1 MAREQLSPAIVERRC
16 PNCGTRVARDAESC
30 FMCGHDLRISPRRA
44 RGISLIDALLVLA
57 VVAVLVLWWQMG
69 SRPGAESVATTGVG
83 PPSANVPLLD
93 TTVTPIATPE
103 PTPTTAPATTTSSVR
118 HQVITGETLLS
129 IASQYGVSVAD
140 IQVANNLTNELIRA
154 GDVLIIP
161 IVGPAAE
168 TTLNRTPAARFQYT
182 VQSGDTIVSIAVNF
196 GSTVEDILAVNNR
209 SANDIIRPGD
219 VLVIPLRQTPTEV
232 IESAAPP
239 PSPAQSAITQTQ
251 SALPANVEAIYVEP
265 RLMGP
270 SNEEVVLREEAVL
283 FRWISVDVLA
293 PNEWYVLLIYPSG
306 NASQPIPSVWTK
318 ATSYRLGPEFAPDAG
333 QSAAYAWQI
342 SVVRVKTDNNGQMIL
357 EAASPPSEV
366 RRFTWQ

>member
-44 RGISLIDALLVLA
+44 RGISVIDALLVVA
-57 VVAVLVLWWQMG
+57 VVAVLVFWWQMG
-69 SRPGAESVATTGVG
+69 SRPATETATTTGAG
-83 PPSANVPLLD
+83 LPAGNVPLLE
-93 TTVTPIATPE
+93 TTLTPTVTPEPE
-103 PTPTTAPATTTSSVR
+103 PSPTAPPATTTVR

-129 IASQYGVSVAD
+129 IATQYGVSVAD
-140 IQVANNLTNELIRA
+140 IQVANNLPNELIRA

-161 IVGPAAE
+161 IVGLAAE
-168 TTLNRTPAARFQYT
+168 STLNRTPAARFQYT
-182 VQSGDTIVSIAVNF
+182 VQSGDTVVSIAVNF
-196 GSTVEDILAVNNR
+196 GSTVEDILAVNNL

-232 IESAAPP
+232 IESAAAPP
-239 PSPAQSAITQTQ
+239 PQSSITQTQ
-251 SALPANVEAIYVEP
+251 SAPPTNAEAIYVEP
-265 RLMGP
+265 RLLGP
-270 SNEEVVLREEAVL
+270 SNEETVLREESVL

-306 NASQPIPSVWTK
+306 SASQPIPSVWTK

-342 SVVRVKTDNNGQMIL
+342 SVVRVKTDSNGQMIL

>member
-44 RGISLIDALLVLA
+44 RGISLVDALLVLA

-69 SRPGAESVATTGVG
+69 NRPVTETSATAGAALPAG
-83 PPSANVPLLD
+83 NVPLL
-93 TTVTPIATPE
+93 TTTTTPTAMPE
-103 PTPTTAPATTTSSVR
+103 PTPTTTPITTTSTVR
-118 HQVITGETLLS
+118 HQVITGENLLS
-129 IASQYGVSVAD
+129 IATQYGVSVAD
-140 IQVANNLTNELIRA
+140 IQIANNLNNELIRA
-154 GDVLIIP
+154 GDVLLIP

-182 VQSGDTIVSIAVNF
+182 VQSGDTVVSIAVNF
-196 GSTVEDILAVNNR
+196 GSTVEDILAVNNL

-219 VLVIPLRQTPTEV
+219 VLVVPLRQTPTEV
-232 IESAAPP
+232 IESAVPTT
-239 PSPAQSAITQTQ
+239 QTTITQTQ
-251 SALPANVEAIYVEP
+251 SSAPPPAAEAIYVEP

-270 SNEEVVLREEAVL
+270 TNAVTILREEAVL

-306 NASQPIPSVWTK
+306 NASQSIPSVWTK

>member
-1 MAREQLSPAIVERRC
+1 
-16 PNCGTRVARDAESC
+16 
-30 FMCGHDLRISPRRA
+30 
-44 RGISLIDALLVLA
+44 
-57 VVAVLVLWWQMG
+57 VLVLWWQMG
-69 SRPGAESVATTGVG
+69 SRPAPETAATTGVG
-83 PPSANVPLLD
+83 LPSDNVPLLE
-93 TTVTPIATPE
+93 TTVTPTTVAE
-103 PTPTTAPATTTSSVR
+103 PTPTTAATTTSTVR

-140 IQVANNLTNELIRA
+140 IQVANNLTDELIRA

-161 IVGPAAE
+161 IAGPAAE

-196 GSTVEDILAVNNR
+196 GSTVEDILAVNTM

-239 PSPAQSAITQTQ
+239 PSPDQSAVSETQ
-251 SALPANVEAIYVEP
+251 SAPPANVEAIYVEP

-270 SNEEVVLREEAVL
+270 ANEELVLREEAVL

-306 NASQPIPSVWTK
+306 NATQPIPSVWTK
-318 ATSYRLGPEFAPDAG
+318 ATSYRLGPEFAPNAG
-333 QSAAYAWQI
+333 QSATYAWQI
-342 SVVRVKTDNNGQMIL
+342 SVVRVKTDSNGQMIL

-366 RRFTWQ
+366 RRVTWQ

>member
-57 VVAVLVLWWQMG
+57 VVAVLILWWRMG
-69 SRPGAESVATTGVG
+69 SRPPLETTAATGSG
-83 PPSANVPLLD
+83 LPADNVPLLE
-93 TTVTPIATPE
+93 TTVTPVATPE
-103 PTPTTAPATTTSSVR
+103 LTPTTASAPTTSTVR
-118 HQVITGETLLS
+118 HQVITGENLLS
-129 IASQYGVSVAD
+129 IASQYGVSVAE
-140 IQVANNLTNELIRA
+140 IQAANNLSNELIRA

-161 IVGPAAE
+161 ITGPAAE

-219 VLVIPLRQTPTEV
+219 LLVIPLRQTPTEV
-232 IESAAPP
+232 IESAAPTI
-239 PSPAQSAITQTQ
+239 QTTITQTN
-251 SALPANVEAIYVEP
+251 PAPPTNAEAIYVET

-270 SNEEVVLREEAVL
+270 ANEETVLREEAVL

-293 PNEWYVLLIYPSG
+293 PNEWYVLLMYPTSPG
-306 NASQPIPSVWTK
+306 AQPIPSVWTK

-333 QSAAYAWQI
+333 QSVTYAWQI
-342 SVVRVKTDNNGQMIL
+342 SVVRVKTDGNGQMIL

>member
-1 MAREQLSPAIVERRC
+1 MAREQISPAIVERRC

-57 VVAVLVLWWQMG
+57 VVAVLVLWWRMG
-69 SRPGAESVATTGVG
+69 SRPIVEANQPPG
-83 PPSANVPLLD
+83 PALLPDNVPLLEL
-93 TTVTPIATPE
+93 TGTPTATPE
-103 PTPTTAPATTTSSVR
+103 PTPVPTTTPATTSSVR

-140 IQVANNLTNELIRA
+140 IQAANNLSNELIRA

-161 IVGPAAE
+161 ITGPAAE
-168 TTLNRTPAARFQYT
+168 TSLNRTPASRFQYT
-182 VQSGDTIVSIAVNF
+182 VQAGDTIVSIAVNF
-196 GSTVEDILAVNNR
+196 GSTVEDILAVNNL

-219 VLVIPLRQTPTEV
+219 VLVVPLRQTPTEV
-232 IESAAPP
+232 IESAAPAP
-239 PSPAQSAITQTQ
+239 QRVITETQ
-251 SALPANVEAIYVEP
+251 SAPPADGAAVYVEP
-265 RLMGP
+265 RLIGP
-270 SNEEVVLREEAVL
+270 ANEATILREESVL

-306 NASQPIPSVWTK
+306 NAAQTIPSVWTK
-318 ATSYRLGPEFAPDAG
+318 STSYRLGPEFAPKAG
-333 QSAAYAWQI
+333 AAANYAWQI
-342 SVVRVKTDNNGQMIL
+342 SVVRVSTDANGQMIL

>member
-1 MAREQLSPAIVERRC
+1 MAREQISPAIVERRC

-57 VVAVLVLWWQMG
+57 VVGVLVLWWRMG
-69 SRPGAESVATTGVG
+69 SNPTAEVVQAPGPVLL
-83 PPSANVPLLD
+83 PDNVPLLES
-93 TTVTPIATPE
+93 TGASTATPE
-103 PTPTTAPATTTSSVR
+103 PTAAPTTTPATTGSVR

-140 IQVANNLTNELIRA
+140 IQAANNLSNELIRA

-161 IVGPAAE
+161 ITGPAAE
-168 TTLNRTPAARFQYT
+168 TSLNRTPASRFQYT

-196 GSTVEDILAVNNR
+196 GSTVEDILAVNNL

-219 VLVIPLRQTPTEV
+219 LLVVPLRQTPTEV
-232 IESAAPP
+232 IESAVPAP
-239 PSPAQSAITQTQ
+239 QSVITETQ
-251 SALPANVEAIYVEP
+251 EALPENTVPVYVEP
-265 RLMGP
+265 RLIGP
-270 SNEEVVLREEAVL
+270 ATDEKILREESVL

-293 PNEWYVLLIYPSG
+293 PNEWYVLLIYPNG
-306 NASQPIPSVWTK
+306 NAAQSIPSVWTK
-318 ATSYRLGPEFAPDAG
+318 STSYRLGPEFAPAVG
-333 QSAAYAWQI
+333 EIANYAWQI
-342 SVVRVKTDNNGQMIL
+342 SVVRVSTDANGQMIL
-357 EAASPPSEV
+357 GAASPPSEV

>member
-30 FMCGHDLRISPRRA
+30 FMCGHDLRILPRRS

-69 SRPGAESVATTGVG
+69 SRPLPETDTTTGAL
-83 PPSANVPLLD
+83 PPGNVPLLED
-93 TTVTPIATPE
+93 TGTPTATPE
-103 PTPTTAPATTTSSVR
+103 PTPTTIPVTTTSTVR

-129 IASQYGVSVAD
+129 IASQYGVAVD
-140 IQVANNLTNELIRA
+140 EIQAANNLSNELIRA

-161 IVGPAAE
+161 VTGPAAE
-168 TTLNRTPAARFQYT
+168 TSLNRTPAARFQYT

-196 GSTVEDILAVNNR
+196 GSTVEDILAVNNL
-209 SANDIIRPGD
+209 SASDIIRPGD

-232 IESAAPP
+232 IESAATTVESATPP
-239 PSPAQSAITQTQ
+239 TQ
-251 SALPANVEAIYVEP
+251 SSPPTNADAVYVEP

-270 SNEEVVLREEAVL
+270 SNEVTILREEAVL

-293 PNEWYVLLIYPSG
+293 PNEWYVLLIYPNG
-306 NASQPIPSVWTK
+306 NAAQPIPSAWTK
-318 ATSYRLGPEFAPDAG
+318 STSYRLGLEFAPDAG
-333 QSAAYAWQI
+333 QTTNYAWQV
-342 SVVRVKTDNNGQMIL
+342 SVVRVKTDSNGQMIL

>member
-44 RGISLIDALLVLA
+44 RGISLIDAFLVLA
-57 VVAVLVLWWQMG
+57 VIAVLVLWWQMG
-69 SRPGAESVATTGVG
+69 SRPAPETAATTGAALS
-83 PPSANVPLLD
+83 PDTVPLLD
-93 TTVTPIATPE
+93 VTVTPTNTPA
-103 PTPTTAPATTTSSVR
+103 PTPTVVPVTTTSTVR

-129 IASQYGVSVAD
+129 IATQYGVSVAD
-140 IQVANNLTNELIRA
+140 IQVANNLNNELIRA
-154 GDVLIIP
+154 GDVLLIP
-161 IVGPAAE
+161 IIGPAAE

-196 GSTVEDILAVNNR
+196 GSTVEDILAVNNL

-219 VLVIPLRQTPTEV
+219 VLVVPLRQTPTEV
-232 IESAAPP
+232 IESAAPTT
-239 PSPAQSAITQTQ
+239 QSVITQTQ
-251 SALPANVEAIYVEP
+251 SAPPTNVEAIYVEP

-270 SNEEVVLREEAVL
+270 STEATILREEAVL

-333 QSAAYAWQI
+333 QSATYAWQI
-342 SVVRVKTDNNGQMIL
+342 SVVRVKTDNSGQMIL
-357 EAASPPSEV
+357 EAASPTSEV